1 MSLETSYNYF
11 FGPLITLR
19 SNNFI
24 KKLNLRLYYIYS
36 VMYGEINNNFNSWG
50 GGVLLRITFK
60 WSWSET
66 GEILGLK
73 W

>member
-36 VMYGEINNNFNSWG
+36 VMYGEINNNFNS
-50 GGVLLRITFK
+50 
-60 WSWSET
+60 
-66 GEILGLK
+66 
-73 W
+73 